1 MTAWS
6 MGRSWSARTLTVLA
20 LLAGLLVMHGLSA
33 DHVQMNHPLAIPGTA
48 AAMVGN
54 GDAMPAHQV
63 VGAVDQPQRT
73 TVPHNVGNENL
84 AAALHT
90 SVSGGGSMAA
100 LCLAILGAGLALVL
114 LVPAHR
120 GRRGHRGGAPSAV
133 RPTGRVLRW
142 PSPPDLVAGLCVS
155 RT

>member
-1 MTAWS
+1 MTARRT
-6 MGRSWSARTLTVLA
+6 GCNWSARTLTVLA
-20 LLAGLLVMHGLSA
+20 LLTGLLVMHGLSA

-48 AAMVGN
+48 AAMVAN
-54 GDAMPAHQV
+54 GEAMPGHQV

-120 GRRGHRGGAPSAV
+120 GRRGHRGGAASAL

>member
-1 MTAWS
+1 MTARPT
-6 MGRSWSARTLTVLA
+6 GRSWSARTLTVLA

-33 DHVQMNHPLAIPGTA
+33 DHAQMNHPLAIPGTA
-48 AAMVGN
+48 AAVVDN

-63 VGAVDQPQRT
+63 VVAVDQPQRT

-84 AAALHT
+84 AAALHA
-90 SVSGGGSMAA
+90 SVPGGGSMAA
-100 LCLAILGAGLALVL
+100 LCVAILAAGLALVL

-120 GRRGHRGGAPSAV
+120 GRRADRGGAPSAL
-133 RPTGRVLRW
+133 RPTGQVLRW
-142 PSPPDLVAGLCVS
+142 ASPPDLVAGLCVS